1 MWARPGGRELG
12 EVRHTCDDPP
22 MSHARS
28 VDAPRRWVRP
38 PVTDGPDGKGIGVAG
53 LGIVMWSAGII
64 MVRPIPMSGV
74 QIAFWRVLLGAVAYW
89 LALRISGRRLTR
101 AQVRASTPAAVA
113 ISLEIAVFFVALKS
127 TTVANTVVIGALQP
141 LVLLAVAAR
150 RFNERIAGW
159 LIRVALVAVA
169 GVALVAFGSS
179 SQPIWSPV
187 GDALA
192 VVAMFM
198 FSAYFAFAKA
208 AREQVPAF
216 EFQTAIWVVGS
227 VVLAPVALIEGG
239 GLEIPTGANLLWLLA
254 LLAVPGTGHLLVNWA
269 HVRVSLAIISMLTLA
284 NPILSTI
291 GAAIFLGETLDT
303 WQVAGMALVLAALII
318 TIRREGEVT
327 PVEIPLPV
335 DPL

>member
-1 MWARPGGRELG
+1 MAER
-12 EVRHTCDDPP
+12 
-22 MSHARS
+22 
-28 VDAPRRWVRP
+28 
-38 PVTDGPDGKGIGVAG
+38 IGWSGFGAAG
-53 LGIVMWSAGII
+53 LGILMWAAGII

-74 QIAFWRVLLGAVAYW
+74 QIAFWRVALGAVAYW
-89 LALRISGRRLTR
+89 LALRIAGRRLTLEH
-101 AQVRASTPAAVA
+101 VRASAPAAVA

-159 LIRVALVAVA
+159 LVGVALMAVA

-179 SQPIWSPV
+179 SQPIWSPT

-192 VVAMFM
+192 VLAMLM

-208 AREQVPAF
+208 ARERVPAF

-227 VVLAPVALIEGG
+227 VVLLPVALIEGG
-239 GLEIPTGANLLWLLA
+239 GLVVPTGSNLLWLLA
-254 LLAVPGTGHLLVNWA
+254 LLAVPGTGHLFVNWA
-269 HVRVSLAIISMLTLA
+269 HARVPLAIMSMLTLA

-291 GAAIFLGETLDT
+291 GAAVFLGEAIDG
-303 WQVAGMALVLAALII
+303 WQVAGMLLVLGALVVA
-318 TIRREGEVT
+318 IRREGEVA
-327 PVEIPLPV
+327 PVEVPV
-335 DPL
+335 PIDPV